1 MSAAADTSSGKLPE
15 PVARPPRS
23 SRLKDWWLRLT
34 DRGDLP
40 LAGDDSGRFLPWVV
54 AVMVFLATLS
64 VAAALAVGAA
74 AERWQ
79 SDLAGSATV
88 QIAAGVPDAKPGP
101 PGTRITPESLDPR
114 VDAAVRLLRG
124 TPGIRRADP
133 HTQEAAA
140 ALIAPWL
147 GSAAS
152 LADLPM
158 PRLIDVSFDASQV
171 DVAALGRALAAAA
184 PGASFDDHR
193 RWIDGLTAIARWVI
207 LVASGIVLLVG
218 AVATLSVIFAV
229 RSGLAVHREVIE
241 ILHLIGAHDHYIAN
255 NFARHTLWTGLK
267 GGAIGSAVALATLAA
282 LGWAGRDMAPGLM
295 PGLTL
300 HGSDW
305 AILVLLTPLAA
316 TLAAAT
322 ARSTVLSALN
332 RLI

>member
-1 MSAAADTSSGKLPE
+1 MSAPADTSSGKLPE
-15 PVARPPRS
+15 PVARPPRVNP
-23 SRLKDWWLRLT
+23 LKRAWLRLT
-34 DRGDLP
+34 ARGDLP

-54 AVMVFLATLS
+54 AVMVFLATLA

-88 QIAAGVPDAKPGP
+88 QIASGAANTALAP
-101 PGTRITPESLDPR
+101 TSLDAR
-114 VDAAVRLLRG
+114 VDAALKLLRG

-133 HTQEAAA
+133 VTPEAAA

-147 GSAAS
+147 GGAAT

-171 DVAALGRALAAAA
+171 DVAALGRALATAV

-193 RWIDGLTAIARWVI
+193 RWVDGLAAIARWVI

-267 GGAIGSAVALATLAA
+267 GGAIGSAVALGTLAGLA
-282 LGWAGRDMAPGLM
+282 WAGRDMAPGLL

-300 HGSDW
+300 QGSDW

-316 TLAAAT
+316 CLAAAT
-322 ARSTVLSALN
+322 ARSTVLSALS

>member
-1 MSAAADTSSGKLPE
+1 MSAADATSGGKLPE
-15 PVARPPRS
+15 PVARPPR
-23 SRLKDWWLRLT
+23 RNPLKSAWLRLT
-34 DRGDLP
+34 ARGDLP
-40 LAGDDSGRFLPWVV
+40 LAGDDAGRFLPWVV
-54 AVMVFLATLS
+54 AVMVFLATLA

-88 QIAAGVPDAKPGP
+88 QVASGGANTAIAP
-101 PGTRITPESLDPR
+101 TSLDAR
-114 VDAAVRLLRG
+114 VDAALRLLRG

-133 HTQEAAA
+133 VTPEAAA

-147 GSAAS
+147 GGAATLS
-152 LADLPM
+152 DLPM

-171 DVAALGRALAAAA
+171 DVAALGRTLAAAA

-193 RWIDGLTAIARWVI
+193 RWVDGLAAIARWVI

-267 GGAIGSAVALATLAA
+267 GGAIGSAVALATLAGLA
-282 LGWAGRDMAPGLM
+282 WAGRDIAPGLL

-305 AILVLLTPLAA
+305 VILVLLTPLAA
-316 TLAAAT
+316 CLAAAT
-322 ARSTVLSALN
+322 ARSTVLSALS